1 VLRPKAAPVVEHPT
15 RDQRSFTAAIRHIH
29 AVLRGDCA
37 PRHTAAELAL
47 PAARVL
53 EQLQRLAGPAGER

>member
-1 VLRPKAAPVVEHPT
+1 VEHPT
-15 RDQRSFTAAIRHIH
+15 RDQRSFSAALRHVH

-37 PRHTAAELAL
+37 PRHTAAEFAL

-53 EQLQRLAGPAGER
+53 ERLRQLARAAGER